1 MPFVTKN
8 PAHYLKALAEDS
20 SEALHV
26 GLFFSRSISEQ
37 QAADLIKLGKAIQ
50 QSKRIIRCLWLR
62 FRDGDESIC
71 AALQAFGD
79 ELICVATIQS
89 LVVEGKVGP
98 TEIKCLAGFFR
109 NNKLRGLQFRRTDID
124 ASASPVLMPLF
135 SGSSTLKVIDL
146 SQNSKLGDV
155 FVQDML
161 AALLEGDATIETLNI
176 GECDIDAIEDDNEIH
191 RISGS
196 GVELIAGYVSRS
208 KSLSSLTLRL
218 LNLDDVGIGELANV
232 LKRNDCSVRR
242 LDLGG
247 NFGNNGI
254 KILAE
259 ALKTNQSIK
268 TITLGCYK
276 NLNDVGAE
284 ALLSVADP
292 FSATT
297 YANRKTEWDSV
308 KKSNHTLQSVYI
320 LDRPTVTVSDELVTK
335 LRSLT
340 SLQPH
345 ENFQTK
351 TWRHIEKNIED
362 ISHMGLET
370 KHIPEVLSFVQKR
383 GELNGLFELIRS
395 RNTLEIF
402 ENPSPERARLSD
414 QMDRIERE
422 NALLKRLLNAE
433 RERSQSLRNEN
444 HHVRNTVEIK
454 YGQKC
459 PSWNT
464 CKQLWFEFVDLL
476 KEPLW

>member
-109 NNKLRGLQFRRTDID
+109 NNKLRGLQLRRTDID

-196 GVELIAGYVSRS
+196 GVELIAGYVSRC
-208 KSLSSLTLRL
+208 K
-218 LNLDDVGIGELANV
+218 
-232 LKRNDCSVRR
+232 
-242 LDLGG
+242 
-247 NFGNNGI
+247 FG
-254 KILAE
+254 K
-259 ALKTNQSIK
+259 
-268 TITLGCYK
+268 
-276 NLNDVGAE
+276 
-284 ALLSVADP
+284 
-292 FSATT
+292 
-297 YANRKTEWDSV
+297 
-308 KKSNHTLQSVYI
+308 
-320 LDRPTVTVSDELVTK
+320 
-335 LRSLT
+335 
-340 SLQPH
+340 
-345 ENFQTK
+345 
-351 TWRHIEKNIED
+351 
-362 ISHMGLET
+362 
-370 KHIPEVLSFVQKR
+370 
-383 GELNGLFELIRS
+383 
-395 RNTLEIF
+395 
-402 ENPSPERARLSD
+402 
-414 QMDRIERE
+414 
-422 NALLKRLLNAE
+422 
-433 RERSQSLRNEN
+433 
-444 HHVRNTVEIK
+444 
-454 YGQKC
+454 
-459 PSWNT
+459 
-464 CKQLWFEFVDLL
+464 
-476 KEPLW
+476 